1 MYLASIFEVLIVK
14 PIFNLLVLI
23 YGLLPGHNFGLAI
36 ILFTIVVRLLMWPLV
51 KKQLH
56 QAKAMRELQPEL
68 KRIKKAAAGNKQK
81 ESQMMMELYKE
92 REISPFGSLGTLVIQ
107 LIVLIGLYSGLRKV
121 VDNPSTIY
129 TFSYPFLHNIPSI
142 RDLADSAKNFDATLF
157 GFIDL
162 AKPALAKGQAIYW
175 PAMFLV
181 IGSAVAQFFQSKQL
195 MPSAK
200 DGRKLRDILK
210 DANKG
215 KKADQGEVNAAVG
228 QSTRYFLPFMIVL
241 FTVSLPSALSLYW
254 MTGGIVAYIQQA
266 IILKRDEEEMEEAAD
281 EAIAKDIIEGE
292 VVAAKGVKQKR
303 RKGSKVPGANKDT
316 AAEAVVVSES
326 TSKSAA
332 KSASTKTAGAKTAK
346 PKTKKKSAKN
356 NKRRKK

>member
-68 KRIKKAAAGNKQK
+68 KRIKKAANGNRQQ

-92 REISPFGSLGTLVIQ
+92 REISPMGSIGTLIIQ
-107 LIVLIGLYSGLRKV
+107 LIVLIGLYSGLRRV
-121 VDNPSTIY
+121 VANPANIY
-129 TFSYPFLHNIPSI
+129 AFSYPFLHNLPSI
-142 RDLADSAKNFDATLF
+142 KELAVSVKNFDATLF
-157 GFIDL
+157 GFVDL
-162 AKPALAKGQAIYW
+162 TKAALVKGQGIYW
-175 PAMFLV
+175 PAMMIV
-181 IGSAVAQFFQSKQL
+181 IGSAIAQFFQSKQL
-195 MPSAK
+195 MPTPK

-210 DANKG
+210 DANSG
-215 KKADQGEVNAAVG
+215 KKAEQGEVNAAVG

-254 MTGGIVAYIQQA
+254 LTGGIVAYIQQS
-266 IILKRDEEEMEEAAD
+266 IILKRDEDEMEESAD
-281 EAIAKDIIEGE
+281 EAVAKDIIEGE
-292 VVAAKGVKQKR
+292 IVEP
-303 RKGSKVPGANKDT
+303 KGSKGGKTVKGSK
-316 AAEAVVVSES
+316 AAKAAKADA
-326 TSKSAA
+326 TPKSKS
-332 KSASTKTAGAKTAK
+332 
-346 PKTKKKSAKN
+346 KKKSATR